1 MGRKT
6 VHIEALLRW
15 AYREE
20 LPKAA
25 AGGDETIVFRL
36 RTGWGGVEKMGE
48 LLALVQE
55 PDVCNRFG
63 LFPDAMER
71 EPHPDAVAVF
81 EAVEALGCLVY
92 EMPEGW
98 NPIADLGDLGA
109 DGPAAIM
116 RGVSLLTTTK
126 AFDAEGEEVSAH
138 ALPSESGAVRKVVQ
152 MRRSPARIVIRHA
165 LLGGCPTWESER
177 PERAVVMNSM
187 GRGPAWFRK
196 ITVTSDG
203 AFAPARYEVEVDGF
217 DYSRRRPYADAYQK
231 TFLDPDPVDVVVC
244 RAEYEIWHYCLTKLV
259 DDLQGLSAHHVLPSR
274 RSARPWED
282 FGRAGQLLPS
292 LLPPSASSRESCAVL
307 QKRKRV
313 RA

>member
-1 MGRKT
+1 MKRMD
-6 VHIEALLRW
+6 IEALLRW

-25 AGGDETIVFRL
+25 AGGDETFVFRL

-55 PDVCNRFG
+55 PDLCNRFG

-71 EPHPDAVAVF
+71 EPHPDAVRVF
-81 EAVEALGCLVY
+81 DAVEALGGLVY
-92 EMPEGW
+92 EMPEEW

-109 DGPAAIM
+109 DGPAAIDRAM
-116 RGVSLLTTTK
+116 RMLTTTV
-126 AFDAEGEEVSAH
+126 AFDEEGVEVSPHVTPAEGEVVH
-138 ALPSESGAVRKVVQ
+138 KVAQ

-165 LLGGCPTWESER
+165 LLGGCPTWEADR
-177 PERAVVMNSM
+177 PERIVVMNPM

-196 ITVTSDG
+196 IMVTSDG

-217 DYSRRRPYADAYQK
+217 DYKRRRPYADAYQK

-244 RAEYEIWHYCLTKLV
+244 RAEYEIWHYCLVRLV
-259 DDLQGLSAHHVLPSR
+259 DDLQGLSAHHVRPSHR
-274 RSARPWED
+274 AARPWEE
-282 FGRAGQLLPS
+282 GEKGSRLLPS
-292 LLPPSASSRESCAVL
+292 LLRPAPSPPESRAARRG
-307 QKRKRV
+307 RKK
-313 RA
+313 AAA

>member
-6 VHIEALLRW
+6 VDIEALLRW
-15 AYREE
+15 AYRDE

-25 AGGDETIVFRL
+25 AEGDETFVFRL

-55 PDVCNRFG
+55 PDMCNRFG

-81 EAVEALGCLVY
+81 DAVERLGELVY
-92 EMPEGW
+92 AMPEEW
-98 NPIADLGDLGA
+98 NPLEDLGDLGA
-109 DGPAAIM
+109 DGPAAIA
-116 RGVSLLTTTK
+116 RGIGLLTTTK
-126 AFDAEGEEVSAH
+126 AFDAAGAEVSAH
-138 ALPSESGAVRKVVQ
+138 AMPGESGAVRKVQQ

-165 LLGGCPTWESER
+165 LLGGCPPWEAER
-177 PERAVVMNSM
+177 PERAVVMHPM

-231 TFLDPDPVDVVVC
+231 TFLDPDPVDIVVS
-244 RAEYEIWHYCLTKLV
+244 RAEYEIWHACLASLV
-259 DDLQGLSAHHVLPSR
+259 SDLQGLSAHHVLPSLR
-274 RSARPWED
+274 AARPWED
-282 FGRAGQLLPS
+282 REQGNRILPS
-292 LLPPSASSRESCAVL
+292 LLRAAGPLPESRAVRREK
-307 QKRKRV
+307 KR
-313 RA
+313 AAT